1 VVHIVQSVQMFPD
14 LRALVD
20 REAPVI
26 VVDHAIHLYHGALGG
41 RFLREHGTTW
51 GFDPFFMAGYPETPL
66 WDSSSN
72 LSILFQWL
80 AGGDYSPLAYKL
92 GLLACMILALA
103 AIAVGTLAA
112 GLGRWEAALAT
123 LLGWLYFWIGFP
135 IALWRSGLFSF
146 VLASAGLVLLLG
158 LALRFD
164 ARPTPGRWGTLTAT
178 GTALFFAHVTA
189 PILALG
195 AMVGYLATTP
205 RRHGRRWSAAL
216 ALGAVLVVAAN
227 LFWLTPLWRFRGI
240 RTPAFGF
247 LSTDTAWFLREFYLG
262 GGVDGRVSLA
272 LLILGVAGLATWWA
286 GGTGERARAATFTGS
301 AVVLLVL
308 FGFGSLWPVTRVLEP
323 LRYRVPLH
331 LLLAVPAASAL
342 RRGASWLARAPGGGR
357 RGLALAWVAG
367 LAALAATAAA
377 TPRPILLGAAR
388 DLTRRRPLVV
398 GLRPEM
404 RALLRWIRTR
414 TDPSAR
420 ILLEDQLRLL
430 EATDPESVHWTPL
443 LPLLLRPE
451 PRQFIGGEYQAAFIA
466 HHQMASFGDF
476 QLGGRPI
483 DAWTP
488 EGLSVYCAR
497 YNIGWVI
504 CWSPLSRFCFDR
516 FPMATRVA
524 VLPRHGSTDLPVSTN
539 AHEWHA
545 LLARGGL
552 PLARRYMAE
561 GARQYVVYRIERPHS
576 YFLRGQGRLSGVAAN
591 RVELA
596 DVVPEGG
603 EVVLSLHWLDTWRT
617 DPPSTIGP
625 VSMTGDPVP
634 FVRIELS
641 RPRRRIV
648 LENGYV
654 RNRPPGRSDRG
665 TGA

>member
-1 VVHIVQSVQMFPD
+1 MLVVHIVQSVQMFPD

-92 GLLACMILALA
+92 GLLACMILALG

-342 RRGASWLARAPGGGR
+342 RRGASWLARARGRPSRSGPGLGR
-357 RGLALAWVAG
+357 RAG
-367 LAALAATAAA
+367 
-377 TPRPILLGAAR
+377 G
-388 DLTRRRPLVV
+388 
-398 GLRPEM
+398 
-404 RALLRWIRTR
+404 
-414 TDPSAR
+414 
-420 ILLEDQLRLL
+420 
-430 EATDPESVHWTPL
+430 
-443 LPLLLRPE
+443 
-451 PRQFIGGEYQAAFIA
+451 
-466 HHQMASFGDF
+466 
-476 QLGGRPI
+476 
-483 DAWTP
+483 
-488 EGLSVYCAR
+488 
-497 YNIGWVI
+497 
-504 CWSPLSRFCFDR
+504 
-516 FPMATRVA
+516 
-524 VLPRHGSTDLPVSTN
+524 
-539 AHEWHA
+539 
-545 LLARGGL
+545 
-552 PLARRYMAE
+552 ARRDGRRHAPPDPPGR
-561 GARQYVVYRIERPHS
+561 GARPNP
-576 YFLRGQGRLSGVAAN
+576 APA
-591 RVELA
+591 
-596 DVVPEGG
+596 
-603 EVVLSLHWLDTWRT
+603 
-617 DPPSTIGP
+617 
-625 VSMTGDPVP
+625 
-634 FVRIELS
+634 
-641 RPRRRIV
+641 PRRRAPARDARAASLDPDPDRPLRPDPPRRPAPAPRGDRPGERPLDAAAPPATPPRASAVHRRRVSGRLHRPSPDGLVRRLPARRPAHRRLDPRGPVGV
-648 LENGYV
+648 L
-654 RNRPPGRSDRG
+654 RPL
-665 TGA
+665 